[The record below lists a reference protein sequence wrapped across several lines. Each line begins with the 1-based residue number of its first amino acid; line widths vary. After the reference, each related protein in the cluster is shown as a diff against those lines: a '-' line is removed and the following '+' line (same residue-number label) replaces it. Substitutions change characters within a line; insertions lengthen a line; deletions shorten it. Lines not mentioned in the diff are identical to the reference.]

1 MNFHIRKL
9 ALASLFAAG
18 AAVAPQVL
26 AASVDIEVG
35 VVPPA
40 PRYEVVPAPRPGYVW
55 RQGYWGWEGNKHV
68 WHNGDWMK
76 EHQGERWTADRWEHR
91 GDHWYFHEGH
101 WDRG

>member
-1 MNFHIRKL
+1 MIFRKL

-18 AAVAPQVL
+18 AAAAPQISS

-35 VVPPA
+35 IAPPAARYEVAPA
-40 PRYEVVPAPRPGYVW
+40 PRAGYVW
-55 RQGYWGWEGNKHV
+55 RQGYWGWDGHRHV
-68 WHNGDWMK
+68 WHSGDWMK
-76 EHQGERWTADRWEHR
+76 ERHGERWTADRWERR